1 MGRYNTKKMPRRAVD
16 AAADIPLSIAGFL
29 SSILQMEKQVVNHY
43 FSIHR
48 EHDGMIGLS
57 RVGLSCVFQKGM
69 LPHCFVNDF

>member
-1 MGRYNTKKMPRRAVD
+1 MGRYNTKKKMSRRAVD

-48 EHDGMIGLS
+48 ESTMA
-57 RVGLSCVFQKGM
+57 
-69 LPHCFVNDF
+69 